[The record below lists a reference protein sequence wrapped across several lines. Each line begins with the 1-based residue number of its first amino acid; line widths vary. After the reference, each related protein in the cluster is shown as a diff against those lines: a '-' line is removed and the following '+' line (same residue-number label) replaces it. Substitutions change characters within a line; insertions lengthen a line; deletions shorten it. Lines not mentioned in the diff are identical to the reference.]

1 VVGVET
7 TGPVVSTSRAALKE
21 LYDWVRAPWVETDFE
36 TAEMLKLACN
46 AFHALKVCF
55 ANEIGNLCR
64 AEGVDGQR
72 VMDVFVQ
79 DRNLN
84 LSACY
89 LKPGAAFGGSC
100 LPKDVGALNDM
111 AEANDLATP
120 VLKAILTSNDDQI
133 ELARLAK

>member
-1 VVGVET
+1 
-7 TGPVVSTSRAALKE
+7 
-21 LYDWVRAPWVETDFE
+21 VETDFE

-79 DRNLN
+79 DRKLN

-89 LKPGAAFGGSC
+89 LKPGLAFGGSC